1 MHGNV
6 WEWVQDW
13 YAANYYQNSP
23 AVDPAGP
30 SSGSIRVLRG
40 GGWNSIAGRCRSAIR
55 YHGAPGIRDGI
66 LGLRLL
72 RTAP

>member
-13 YAANYYQNSP
+13 YGSYTSGT

-30 SSGSIRVLRG
+30 FSGSNRMNRG
-40 GGWNSIAGRCRSAIR
+40 GSWRDATRYGRSAHRHID
-55 YHGAPGIRDGI
+55 APGFRYDF
-66 LGLRLL
+66 LGFRLL
-72 RTAP
+72 RMAQ

>member
-13 YAANYYQNSP
+13 YGSYTSGT

-30 SSGSIRVLRG
+30 SSGSGRVRRG
-40 GGWNSIAGRCRSAIR
+40 GSWSGAARYCRSAFR
-55 YHGAPGIRDGI
+55 YSDAPGTRGGN
-66 LGLRLL
+66 LGVRLL
-72 RTAP
+72 RVAQ